1 MYLEGSFSLH
11 RCLTFSHI
19 YTRARAFVC
28 VYDKWLNIYSFVPCR
43 SNMEMEIRL
52 PLSIS
57 SRLNRLEHCMKCACI
72 VLCTHEF
79 CIYFDHFTVNCT
91 LNRWYTLFLS
101 IRINYHRR
109 NNIAWENRENG
120 TARDVSYIYSFI
132 YLRVEWTSWTLRFVL
147 RFLFSLSISYLSAS
161 PILLASLNI
170 KINKWLL
177 PWILHQFKV
186 DFGSFQPI

>member
-1 MYLEGSFSLH
+1 M
-11 RCLTFSHI
+11 SHI
-19 YTRARAFVC
+19 FPYIYAGARVC
-28 VYDKWLNIYSFVPCR
+28 VCIWQMVEYIFLRALQVKHGNGNSSSSFY
-43 SNMEMEIRL
+43 L
-52 PLSIS
+52 FS
-57 SRLNRLEHCMKCACI
+57 SQSPRTFIHCMKCACI